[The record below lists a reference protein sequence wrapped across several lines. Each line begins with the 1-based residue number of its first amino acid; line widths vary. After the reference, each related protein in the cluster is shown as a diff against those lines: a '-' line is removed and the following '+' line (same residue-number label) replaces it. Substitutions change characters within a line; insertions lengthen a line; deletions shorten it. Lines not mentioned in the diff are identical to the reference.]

1 MNKIREQCQKQ
12 ESTIKDQETE
22 IESKRSEL
30 QKLKDEE
37 NSLEKQYDESLKELE
52 CLSGKLQDTQ
62 LQISQ
67 VKAMV
72 SQLQENQRQM
82 NDALAMCKIAI
93 EESNPSMVSDYSLKL
108 EPDFREIKQSLDE
121 KSEDAFHKKNSFD
134 RKDSFKSNGFSAD
147 PFSNTNGHGFDDGF
161 SAGGGAVGGFDDSF
175 GGSHF
180 NAKKNDPFA
189 SASISADPF
198 GDKKNQAVTPDV
210 SSFFFLF
217 KNFVV
222 IFFVFFLANQ
232 G

>member
-93 EESNPSMVSDYSLKL
+93 EESNPSLVSEYSLKL
-108 EPDFREIKQSLDE
+108 EPEFREVKQSLEE
-121 KSEDAFHKKNSFD
+121 KTEDAFHQTNSFD
-134 RKDSFKSNGFSAD
+134 RKDSFKSNGFTAD
-147 PFSNTNGHGFDDGF
+147 PFSNTNGHGFDDSF
-161 SAGGGAVGGFDDSF
+161 SAGAVGGFDDSF
-175 GGSHF
+175 GGSNFHA
-180 NAKKNDPFA
+180 NKNDPFA

-198 GDKKNQAVTPDV
+198 GDKKSQAVTPDV
-210 SSFFFLF
+210 SFLCF
-217 KNFVV
+217 
-222 IFFVFFLANQ
+222 IALFLVL
-232 G
+232 

>member
-93 EESNPSMVSDYSLKL
+93 EESNPSLVSDYSLKL
-108 EPDFREIKQSLDE
+108 EPDFREVKHSLEE
-121 KSEDAFHKKNSFD
+121 KSDETFQQKNSFD
-134 RKDSFKSNGFSAD
+134 RKDSFKSNGFSTD
-147 PFSNTNGHGFDDGF
+147 PFSNTNGHGFDDSF
-161 SAGGGAVGGFDDSF
+161 SAGGGGGGGAVGGGFDDSF
-175 GGSHF
+175 SGNNFHA
-180 NAKKNDPFA
+180 NKNDPFA
-189 SASISADPF
+189 SASIAADPF

-210 SSFFFLF
+210 SLFFSFFL
-217 KNFVV
+217 N
-222 IFFVFFLANQ
+222 
-232 G
+232 